1 MNYFSYDWE
10 CVLDHPVLEEDHS
23 ILSFRNGLQKI
34 YNNIIQINILFY
46 DIEILTRKSVSK
58 DENYA
63 LLNIK
68 QQGLHLW
75 DIKCNSLVSYKIFLT
90 KKRWPGYP

>member
-1 MNYFSYDWE
+1 M
-10 CVLDHPVLEEDHS
+10 
-23 ILSFRNGLQKI
+23 
-34 YNNIIQINILFY
+34 
-46 DIEILTRKSVSK
+46 SK

-75 DIKCNSLVSYKIFLT
+75 DIKCNSLVSFHTKMLTVKSQNIFFKIT
-90 KKRWPGYP
+90 YD

>member
-1 MNYFSYDWE
+1 M
-10 CVLDHPVLEEDHS
+10 
-23 ILSFRNGLQKI
+23 
-34 YNNIIQINILFY
+34 
-46 DIEILTRKSVSK
+46 SK

-75 DIKCNSLVSYKIFLT
+75 DIKCNSLVSLKVFQRQLNDIFVSRFVVSGVINKIILSFIHALEGQMKNFSPLVPKT
-90 KKRWPGYP
+90 ILFTFITGKKKLLSTD